1 MSARDRETIE
11 ALARVAAAL
20 DGAVL
25 GLGTAALAV
34 ASLAKYLAAS
44 GALRRIAEAPAVA
57 IPDIRDSLLPGL
69 GDGQSRLAVVRG
81 IVRSPV
87 GGSFLIPPGS
97 REHAVITRHTQT
109 VSSRFLSCTVS
120 VTLPLRKIIEHQRHH
135 LSNYLDS

>member
-1 MSARDRETIE
+1 MSARDRETVE

-57 IPDIRDSLLPGL
+57 IPDLRCSLLAGL
-69 GDGQSRLAVVRG
+69 GDGESRLAVVRG
-81 IVRSPV
+81 LVRSPP
-87 GGSFLIPPGS
+87 GGTLLIPPGS
-97 REHAVITRHTQT
+97 REHCVVTRHTQT
-109 VSSRFLSCTVS
+109 VSSRFLPCIT
-120 VTLPLRKIIEHQRHH
+120 P
-135 LSNYLDS
+135 

>member
-57 IPDIRDSLLPGL
+57 IPDVRYSLLAGL
-69 GDGQSRLAVVRG
+69 GEGESRLAVLRG
-81 IVRSPV
+81 FVRSPP
-87 GGSFLIPPGS
+87 GGTFLIPPGS
-97 REHAVITRHTQT
+97 REHCVVTRHTQT
-109 VSSRFLSCTVS
+109 VSSRFLLSC
-120 VTLPLRKIIEHQRHH
+120 VTP
-135 LSNYLDS
+135 